1 MAINV
6 LSLAGEAIARVSADA
21 LSSVRELKQQ
31 IWALGGPE
39 VRQLRL
45 MLGTAQLQDEA
56 RLDQTG
62 LADGSDI
69 VALVVPE
76 DETKNYMR
84 TVVRCRPLRTEE
96 EQDPG
101 FDLDLDR
108 VLVSVRLREFLCSD
122 IFDESVSQAEVFE
135 RLGRDLTQHVLEGYN
150 ATVLCYG
157 EGGAGK
163 SYTLFGPSPDLAHA
177 AAEQGLAPRAFRYVF
192 RRLRALRAIDWQVS
206 LSMREI
212 VRDELRDL
220 LAADPR
226 AQCSLRV
233 HEGQMLVEGG
243 VDIAAASLKDLQRL
257 YDHGLCRSC
266 TNPCNGSLDS
276 GSAFTILRLTI
287 RSQSGSG
294 HPCVRRLTLVDCA
307 SSHQRS
313 KSEKDIEQMRNAR
326 YVGKN
331 LGALHDV
338 ISALAPPSPHV
349 PYRNSCV
356 TGLLKESLGGNA
368 KMVCIANLR
377 RPASHTAETLSTL
390 QFVSRVQHA
399 ENQPLS
405 LSSHC
410 PEESL
415 LLEEATWISAC
426 QEKEGEGLGT

>member
-1 MAINV
+1 MDTPRDASACTPRRGHKQARSMAINV
-6 LSLAGEAIARVSADA
+6 LSLAGEAIARVSADP

-96 EQDPG
+96 EQEPG

-108 VLVSVRLREFLCSD
+108 GLVSVRLREFQCSD

-163 SYTLFGPSPDLAHA
+163 SYTLFGPSPDLVHA
-177 AAEQGLAPRAFRYVF
+177 AAEQGLAPRAFRYV
-192 RRLRALRAIDWQVS
+192 
-206 LSMREI
+206 
-212 VRDELRDL
+212 RDELRDL
-220 LAADPR
+220 LAADPK
-226 AQCSLRV
+226 CSLRV
-233 HEGQMLVEGG
+233 HEGQMMVEGG

-266 TNPCNGSLDS
+266 TNPRNGSVDS

-287 RSQSGSG
+287 RSRSGSG

-307 SSHQRS
+307 SSHRRS

-356 TGLLKESLGGNA
+356 TRLLKESLGGNA

-377 RPASHTAETLSTL
+377 RSASHTAETLCTL